1 MGAEELYVA
10 AVEAL
15 RKNERQGETQFIIE
29 IDGFLSSPPP
39 PPLNVN
45 VFIFC
50 RFFFN
55 VTLFM
60 TKPSDLMLFIYLFY
74 K

>member
-1 MGAEELYVA
+1 MNLYVA

-15 RKNERQGETQFIIE
+15 RKNERQDEIQFIIE

-39 PPLNVN
+39 PLLNVN
-45 VFIFC
+45 VFIFAG
-50 RFFFN
+50 FFFS

-60 TKPSDLMLFIYLFY
+60 TKL
-74 K
+74 

>member
-1 MGAEELYVA
+1 MKSYVA

-15 RKNERQGETQFIIE
+15 RKNERQGEIQFIIE

-39 PPLNVN
+39 PLNVN
-45 VFIFC
+45 VFIFAG
-50 RFFFN
+50 FFFK

-60 TKPSDLMLFIYLFY
+60 TKL
-74 K
+74 